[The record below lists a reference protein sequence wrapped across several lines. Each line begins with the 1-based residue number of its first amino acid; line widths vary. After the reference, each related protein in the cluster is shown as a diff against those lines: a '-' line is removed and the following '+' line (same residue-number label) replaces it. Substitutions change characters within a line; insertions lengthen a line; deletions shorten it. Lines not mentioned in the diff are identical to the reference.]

1 MNTYIV
7 RFNSCT
13 YRSCIVKAPDQQT
26 AELEARLI
34 LTTNIDVSPE
44 WLEDAQLTDIEE
56 ITDYEIIGELK
67 LCKP

>member
-1 MNTYIV
+1 MKTYIV

-13 YRSCIVKAPDQQT
+13 YRSCIVNALDQET

-34 LTTNIDVSPE
+34 LTANIDVSSE

-56 ITDYEIIGELK
+56 ISA
-67 LCKP
+67 